1 MPRILSIYYDSSTGP
16 SRDEILTKVGYE
28 VSSATNPSQAFDLL
42 DQGEFAMVIIGQSIP
57 TAERRLLF
65 LEINRKWGTP
75 VMLVDSG
82 GEPDPL
88 IRARA
93 HVSDTATPEQIV
105 AAVASVVP
113 QKRSRQPL

>member
-1 MPRILSIYYDSSTGP
+1 VPRILSIYYDSSTGKA
-16 SRDEILTKVGYE
+16 RNEILTKAGYE
-28 VSSATNPSQAFDLL
+28 VSSATSPTQAFELL
-42 DQGEFAMVIIGQSIP
+42 DNDDFALVIICQAVP

-93 HVSDTATPEQIV
+93 HVSDTATPEQML

-113 QKRSRQPL
+113 LKKVRQPS